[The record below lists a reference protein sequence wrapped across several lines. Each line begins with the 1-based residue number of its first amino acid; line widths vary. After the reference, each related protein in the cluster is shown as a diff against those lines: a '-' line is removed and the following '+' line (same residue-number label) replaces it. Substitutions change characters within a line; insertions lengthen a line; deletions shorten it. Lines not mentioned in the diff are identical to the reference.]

1 MIGCSK
7 FSTNQSAQDQR
18 SVKLHL
24 RMRPRLSNSTKVL
37 FSKQQ
42 IFVSQKCCEF
52 VQQRRPIQPFQ
63 FGLGLFFDLLDLLL
77 FFGAVSVDPD
87 PDWMN
92 DVQEDDARRQD
103 VVSQAN
109 NFVRYFSAKQN
120 IGTKT

>member
-1 MIGCSK
+1 
-7 FSTNQSAQDQR
+7 
-18 SVKLHL
+18 
-24 RMRPRLSNSTKVL
+24 MRPRLSNSTKVL

-63 FGLGLFFDLLDLLL
+63 FGLGLFFDLLNLLL
-77 FFGAVSVDPD
+77 FFGAVPVDPD
-87 PDWMN
+87 PDGMN